1 MIPHR
6 QLWLICMTSQI
17 SLWKVHDSCHLT
29 GNPQNMKLCLQ
40 AYSSINHLVL
50 SVWNLP
56 KQTTRKAAIIL
67 QLSSGY
73 SGQRRAETAVTNEA
87 MLQHKT
93 CMNVG
98 GRVWSINHG
107 TEETPLLS
115 SPDTSL
121 GITWAKEAK
130 EGNMVSQP
138 TEGFL
143 PVPLGR
149 R

>member
-1 MIPHR
+1 MAYMYDFSDIFVESTW
-6 QLWLICMTSQI
+6 QL
-17 SLWKVHDSCHLT
+17 SLDWKPPKYETMLT
-29 GNPQNMKLCLQ
+29 GL
-40 AYSSINHLVL
+40 INLLVL